1 MKLEVG
7 LTHLYKGD
15 QLPRENISSEP
26 EIKTDLLAT
35 DQQIVVGLWDM

>member
-7 LTHLYKGD
+7 LTHLYEGD
-15 QLPRENISSEP
+15 QLPRENISSEA